1 MTTPRRLA
9 AIFCALALTAGFAC
23 FLPRAEAQTVEG
35 KRAEAQRIA
44 AELED
49 LRIRSSQLD
58 EQHHQA
64 LLELEATQE
73 DILDAEG
80 RVDQLQ
86 GQLGVEQER
95 FEDYAVEAYMGGDSS
110 PSINTFLESSE
121 PNEVGTKVA
130 YLSVASGDQQD
141 ILDSLN
147 GAQAALDE
155 ELEQLHA
162 AEAEA
167 TRLEEEARVA
177 LEGAQQALADGEA
190 IEARVQGELADLV
203 AEEQAR
209 QQAEAQRRAEEAAR
223 EAAEAANQD
232 APPAAPSP
240 GDIDD
245 ANDDPPSSPP
255 STQPPVTP
263 TQPPG
268 GGGGGSATPGADI
281 AVSTAYSLIGT
292 PYVWAGSS
300 PSGGFDCS
308 GFTSYVWAQAGRSLP
323 HSAAAQAGMVRQLP
337 LSELLPG
344 DLVFY
349 GFGYIHHVALYV
361 GGGTIIHS
369 PHAGGVVQVDSIYY
383 WDDLIMAG
391 RLP

>member
-1 MTTPRRLA
+1 MTTLRRFA
-9 AIFCALALTAGFAC
+9 AIFCALVLTAGFAC
-23 FLPRAEAQTVEG
+23 LVPRAQAQTVEG
-35 KRAEAQRIA
+35 KQAEAQRIA
-44 AELED
+44 AELEQ
-49 LRIRSSQLD
+49 LRIQASQLD

-64 LLELEATQE
+64 LLELENTQK

-80 RVDQLQ
+80 RVEQLQ
-86 GQLGVEQER
+86 DQLGVEQDR

-110 PSINTFLESSE
+110 PSIDTFLESSE

-141 ILDSLN
+141 LIDALN
-147 GAQAALDE
+147 GAQTALDE
-155 ELEQLHA
+155 ELDKLHA

-167 TRLEEEARVA
+167 TRLEDEARTA
-177 LEGAQQALADGEA
+177 LEGAQQAVADQEA
-190 IEARVQGELADLV
+190 LEARVQGELADLV

-209 QQAEAQRRAEEAAR
+209 QAAEAQRRAEEAAR
-223 EAAEAANQD
+223 EAAEAANED
-232 APPAAPSP
+232 APPAAPTP

-245 ANDDPPSSPP
+245 TNDDGP
-255 STQPPVTP
+255 TAPPVTAPP
-263 TQPPG
+263 TTPNQPPG
-268 GGGGGSATPGADI
+268 GGGGGATPGADI
-281 AVSTAYSLIGT
+281 AVSTAYSLLGT
-292 PYVWAGSS
+292 PYVWAGSN
-300 PSGGFDCS
+300 PSTGFDCS
-308 GFTSYVWAQAGRSLP
+308 GFTSYVWGQAGRSLP

-361 GGGTIIHS
+361 GGGTIIHA
-369 PHAGGVVQVDSIYY
+369 PHAGGVVQADSIYY